1 MYKLLN
7 IGIAMCFLLHGYISF
22 STNYYVKYEYIIPH
36 DTISVC
42 DGFAC
47 EYDIAHF
54 WIEEN
59 YGGPLDFNYTGI
71 RRTDTLYT
79 WEVSGMVFGIDTIN
93 NLIVYNKNELFI
105 NLGES
110 RANCIDGGIF
120 GVVGLVQISNNQIF
134 GVRNDNG
141 TMAGSAFAVFQC
153 SPIAKYNTN
162 TNTNI
167 CQNTCVSFTDS
178 SLYRPRHWQWQIYNT
193 ANEIIYEDTL
203 QNIHYCFADTGTYF
217 IKQKVWNSEGT
228 DSTTKSIKVISAPTI
243 TDDTLQT
250 ITLSN
255 TTETELD
262 ACATAE
268 QYEWFPKENLSC
280 TTCNFTTATI
290 NADASYY
297 CVASN
302 FNGCKETCFYNII
315 APFDIFV
322 PNAFTPNNDGINDIF
337 RVHGVN
343 IELQNCVIYNRFGNE
358 VYNGNLQNGWNGT
371 YKNEPLENGVYA
383 YLLKYLN
390 KKTNSVISKSGNFT
404 IIR

>member
-7 IGIAMCFLLHGYISF
+7 IVIATCFLLHGYTSF
-22 STNYYVKYEYIIPH
+22 ATNYYVNFEYIIPH

-42 DGFAC
+42 NQFAC
-47 EYDIAHF
+47 EYDIVHY

-59 YGGPLDFNYTGI
+59 QRGPLDFTFGGI
-71 RRTDTLYT
+71 RRFDTVYN
-79 WEVSGMVFGIDTIN
+79 WAINDININ
-93 NLIVYNKNELFI
+93 NNFISYKIFNKNDIYI
-105 NLGES
+105 NIGES
-110 RANCIDGGIF
+110 AANCIDGGF
-120 GVVGLVQISNNQIF
+120 FGLVSLFNVINNDTF
-134 GVRNDNG
+134 PVRSDNG
-141 TMAGSAFAVFQC
+141 TSPATAFAVFQC

-162 TNTNI
+162 TNTTI

-203 QNIHYCFADTGTYF
+203 QNIHYCFADTGTFF
-217 IKQKVWNSEGT
+217 IKQKVWNAEGA
-228 DSTTKSIKVISAPTI
+228 DSTTKYIKIIPSPI
-243 TDDTLQT
+243 IINDTTQT

-255 TTETELD
+255 TTETELE

-343 IELQNCVIYNRFGNE
+343 IEVQNCVIYNRFGNE